1 MNATMMTVN
10 PFGENMYILWD
21 ETSHEA
27 VVVDPGMMRQD
38 ERDMVT
44 KFIADNDLKVKH
56 ILLTHLHLDHVTSA
70 QWLADQTGAD
80 VCGSILDK
88 ELGLNL
94 PQQVAPFHIKIE
106 SDVLTIDRHLQD
118 GEMIPLGDENI
129 QVLHVPGHSPGGL
142 AFYLPQSGL
151 LISGD
156 TIFNGTIQ
164 SGVSLGRSC
173 FITVEHHAH
182 IALLEM
188 EFFIGIDI
196 GSVFTQVLNTEFCTS
211 SIERALCIVILLE

>member
-44 KFIADNDLKVKH
+44 KFIADNV
-56 ILLTHLHLDHVTSA
+56 
-70 QWLADQTGAD
+70 
-80 VCGSILDK
+80 
-88 ELGLNL
+88 GLNL
-94 PQQVAPFHIKIE
+94 PQQVAQFHLKIE

-118 GEMIPLGDENI
+118 GEMIPLGSETI

-142 AFYLPQSGL
+142 AFYLPQSSL

-156 TIFNGTIQ
+156 TIFNGSVGRTDLMGGDMATLINSIREKILPLPDETVIA
-164 SGVSLGRSC
+164 SGHTGRQPPLPMRSALIHSC
-173 FITVEHHAH
+173 K
-182 IALLEM
+182 
-188 EFFIGIDI
+188 
-196 GSVFTQVLNTEFCTS
+196 
-211 SIERALCIVILLE
+211 ILYN

>member
-21 ETSHEA
+21 EASREA
-27 VVVDPGMMRQD
+27 VVVDPGMMRQG

-70 QWLADQTGAD
+70 RWLADQTGAD

-94 PQQVAPFHIKIE
+94 PQQVAQFHLKIE
-106 SDVLTIDRHLQD
+106 SEVLTLDRHLQD
-118 GEMIPLGDENI
+118 GETIPLGDETI

-142 AFYLPQSGL
+142 AFYLPESSL

-156 TIFNGTIQ
+156 TIFNGSVGRTDLMGGDMATLINSIREKIFPLPDETVIA
-164 SGVSLGRSC
+164 SGHGPTT
-173 FITVEHHAH
+173 TVADEKRFNPF
-182 IALLEM
+182 L
-188 EFFIGIDI
+188 
-196 GSVFTQVLNTEFCTS
+196 
-211 SIERALCIVILLE
+211 

>member
-21 ETSHEA
+21 EASREA
-27 VVVDPGMMRQD
+27 VVVDPGMMRQE

-70 QWLADQTGAD
+70 RWLADQTGAD

-94 PQQVAPFHIKIE
+94 PQQVAQFHLKIE
-106 SDVLTIDRHLQD
+106 SEVLTIDRHLED
-118 GEMIPLGDENI
+118 GETIPLGDETI

-142 AFYLPQSGL
+142 AFYLPESSL

-156 TIFNGTIQ
+156 TIFNGSVGRTDLMGGDMATLINSIREKIYPLPDETVIA
-164 SGVSLGRSC
+164 SGHGPTT
-173 FITVEHHAH
+173 TVADEKRFNPF
-182 IALLEM
+182 L
-188 EFFIGIDI
+188 
-196 GSVFTQVLNTEFCTS
+196 
-211 SIERALCIVILLE
+211 